1 MMTKRSTATLALAA
15 ALLLELVNYFV
26 IGYPAAGAHFAMSKG
41 WFLAVA
47 GQWYLLHLP
56 GIFILNE
63 FQFLRTYR
71 ILGAIVLFLCGW
83 LDTALV
89 LAACIWPAQMILRV
103 CKRSIR
109 PLRSEH

>member
-1 MMTKRSTATLALAA
+1 MVTKRSTATLALAA

-26 IGYPAAGAHFAMSKG
+26 IGYPAAGTHFAMSKG

-71 ILGAIVLFLCGW
+71 ILGSIVLFLTGW
-83 LDTALV
+83 FDAALV
-89 LAACIWPAQMILRV
+89 LAACIWPFQIILRA
-103 CKRSIR
+103 CRKSIR
-109 PLRSEH
+109 PLRTEH